1 MSTHDPFD
9 GIYDD
14 VSPAAGSGTH
24 PAAAPAEASN
34 PPIGA
39 SAGASPVPAAPTA
52 DLAGLTDSETYSRSH
67 LSRMRKSELQ
77 ALARSRGLDAKGDRD
92 DLIET
97 IFMAQRR

>member
-39 SAGASPVPAAPTA
+39 SAGASTP
-52 DLAGLTDSETYSRSH
+52 AGLTDSEAYSRSH